1 MRKTINVALA
11 AMTFAGGVLA
21 TTAADARDHSYYRNY
36 NGGYR
41 GAPLYYRD
49 RRDNNDAAI
58 VAGVA
63 GLVIGAALAS
73 GSRDRGY
80 DNGYYG
86 GGYNGYYGN
95 GYYSGYAAPQAYY
108 GRQYYGNGYYTNGYS
123 TRCRTFTR
131 YGPYGEP
138 YMRETRCR

>member
-1 MRKTINVALA
+1 MRKTISIALA
-11 AMTFAGGVLA
+11 AMTFAGGVMA
-21 TTAADARDHSYYRNY
+21 STAADARDHRYYRNY
-36 NGGYR
+36 DGGYR

-73 GSRDRGY
+73 GSRDGRYYNNGY
-80 DNGYYG
+80 YGNSYYNSGYYNNGYYG
-86 GGYNGYYGN
+86 GYY
-95 GYYSGYAAPQAYY
+95 APPQAYY
-108 GRQYYGNGYYTNGYS
+108 ARPYYRHYS
-123 TRCRTFTR
+123 SRCRTITR
-131 YGPYGEP
+131 YGYYGEP